1 MEACPLDESEEV
13 TAKGVAAEDVRFDEA
28 SPVTGSSRIEAAWSA
43 TEDES
48 ASVGGNVEATGHVF
62 TQTYLPWSGT
72 LNPRWARNWAVYRH
86 HLAGLVRS
94 GHRPWPV
101 LVRLYLLLVLIGAAA
116 DVFPILLSS
125 VLGDAN
131 ATLTIFAVSR
141 NSLYAHVL
149 GFFPRNILYYPVV
162 TALIVGT
169 MISEDRLNGTSAL
182 YFSRPISRL
191 DYVGMKYLAAATV
204 LGILCVGTLL
214 LYYFAEVIALGRGWA
229 WVVDTLPL
237 LMAAVAAGLLL
248 VITYTSLGLGLSS
261 VSTNGYFP
269 AIGLLALVL
278 GTKSLASLL
287 DLLFERDVLF
297 LLSPYDAL
305 ANVGQHL
312 LGIESN
318 YNLPWTWS
326 LVSVVLMN
334 ALALYVLAGRVA
346 SMEVTRE

>member
-1 MEACPLDESEEV
+1 MLGLPEDADAGTEAAD
-13 TAKGVAAEDVRFDEA
+13 DVRFDEA
-28 SPVTGSSRIEAAWSA
+28 SPVTGASRIEAAW
-43 TEDES
+43 TGQDDGS
-48 ASVGGNVEATGHVF
+48 ASVAGAGDASGHVF

-101 LVRLYLLLVLIGAAA
+101 LVRLYLLLVFIGAAA
-116 DVFPILLSS
+116 DMFPILLSS
-125 VLGDAN
+125 ILGDGAS
-131 ATLTIFAVSR
+131 IVSVFGVSR

-191 DYVGMKYLAAATV
+191 DYVVMKYLAAASV
-204 LGILCVGTLL
+204 LGLLCIGTLVL
-214 LYYFAEVIALGRGWA
+214 FYFAEVLAMGRGWA
-229 WVVDTLPL
+229 WVVDTFPL
-237 LMAAVAAGLLL
+237 LMAAVAAGGLL
-248 VITYTSLGLGLSS
+248 VVTYTSLGLGLSS

-278 GTKSLASLL
+278 GTKSLAEIVG
-287 DLLFERDVLF
+287 LLFEQDVLYLF
-297 LLSPYDAL
+297 SPYDAL
-305 ANVGQHL
+305 ASVGQHL

-318 YNLPWTWS
+318 YDLPWTWS
-326 LVSVVLMN
+326 LVSVVAMN
-334 ALALYVLAGRVA
+334 AVALYVLAGRVA

>member
-1 MEACPLDESEEV
+1 MVGLPEPSVFDRSQAEE
-13 TAKGVAAEDVRFDEA
+13 VRFDEA

-43 TEDES
+43 QDDGS
-48 ASVGGNVEATGHVF
+48 ASVAGAGEATGHVF

-101 LVRLYLLLVLIGAAA
+101 LVRLYLLVVLIGAAA

-125 VLGDAN
+125 ILGDGAS
-131 ATLTIFAVSR
+131 IVSVFGVSR

-162 TALIVGT
+162 TALIIGT

-191 DYVGMKYLAAATV
+191 DYVMMKYLAAASV
-204 LGILCVGTLL
+204 LGLLCIGTLL
-214 LYYFAEVIALGRGWA
+214 LFYFAEVLAMGRGWA
-229 WVVDTLPL
+229 WVVDTFPH
-237 LMAAVAAGLLL
+237 LMAAAGAGLLL

-269 AIGLLALVL
+269 AIGLIALVL
-278 GTKSLASLL
+278 GSKSLAEIVG
-287 DLLFERDVLF
+287 LLFDQDVLYLF
-297 LLSPYDAL
+297 SPYDAL

-318 YNLPWTWS
+318 YALPWTWS
-326 LVSVVLMN
+326 LVSVVVMN
-334 ALALYVLAGRVA
+334 AIALYVLAARVA

>member
-1 MEACPLDESEEV
+1 MLGLPEDADAGTEAAD
-13 TAKGVAAEDVRFDEA
+13 GVRFDEA
-28 SPVTGSSRIEAAWSA
+28 SPVTGASRIEAAWSA
-43 TEDES
+43 QDDGS
-48 ASVGGNVEATGHVF
+48 ASVAGADDASGHVF

-116 DVFPILLSS
+116 DMFPILLSS
-125 VLGDAN
+125 ILGDGA
-131 ATLTIFAVSR
+131 FVVSVFGVSR

-191 DYVGMKYLAAATV
+191 DYVVMKYLAAASV
-204 LGILCVGTLL
+204 LGLLCIGTLL
-214 LYYFAEVIALGRGWA
+214 LFYFAEVLALGRGWA
-229 WVVDTLPL
+229 WVVDTFPL
-237 LMAAVAAGLLL
+237 LMAAVAAGGLL
-248 VITYTSLGLGLSS
+248 VVTYTSLGLGLSS

-278 GTKSLASLL
+278 GTKSLAEIVG
-287 DLLFERDVLF
+287 LLFEQDVLYLF
-297 LLSPYDAL
+297 SPYDAL

-318 YNLPWTWS
+318 YDLPWTWS
-326 LVSVVLMN
+326 LVSVVAMN
-334 ALALYVLAGRVA
+334 AVALYVLAGRVA

>member
-1 MEACPLDESEEV
+1 MLGLPEDADAGTEAAD
-13 TAKGVAAEDVRFDEA
+13 DVRFDEA
-28 SPVTGSSRIEAAWSA
+28 SPVTGASRIEAAW
-43 TEDES
+43 TGQDDGS
-48 ASVGGNVEATGHVF
+48 ASVAGAGDASGHVF

-116 DVFPILLSS
+116 DMFPILLSS
-125 VLGDAN
+125 ILGDGAS
-131 ATLTIFAVSR
+131 IVSVFGVSR

-191 DYVGMKYLAAATV
+191 DYVVMKYLAAASV
-204 LGILCVGTLL
+204 LGLLCIGTLVL
-214 LYYFAEVIALGRGWA
+214 FYFAEVLAMGRGWA
-229 WVVDTLPL
+229 WVVDTFPL
-237 LMAAVAAGLLL
+237 LMAAVAAGGLL
-248 VITYTSLGLGLSS
+248 VVTYTSLGLGLSS

-278 GTKSLASLL
+278 GTKSLAEIVG
-287 DLLFERDVLF
+287 LLFEQDVLY
-297 LLSPYDAL
+297 LCSPYDAL
-305 ANVGQHL
+305 ANVGQHM

-318 YNLPWTWS
+318 YDLPWTWS
-326 LVSVVLMN
+326 LVSVIAMN
-334 ALALYVLAGRVA
+334 AVALYVLAGRVA